1 MMIKFMGVM
10 LLGAISVFLAVFAI
24 GLGVYVGG
32 LVF

>member
-1 MMIKFMGVM
+1 MGVM
-10 LLGAISVFLAVFAI
+10 LLGAIGVFLAVFAI

>member
-1 MMIKFMGVM
+1 MIKFMGVM
-10 LLGAISVFLAVFAI
+10 LLGAIGVFLAVFAI

>member
-1 MMIKFMGVM
+1 MIKCMGVM
-10 LLGAISVFLAVFAI
+10 LLGAIGVFLAVFAI